1 MKRLLFV
8 LLSILLL
15 FSCTQPTTPKQ
26 ETKTVYVY
34 DSAWN
39 LILKTDVV
47 VSSGKTV
54 TMSDVET
61 QVATY
66 NATNNDDQYFLETE
80 EVPIEEAPN
89 ATAYIVRND
98 TYAVMYQATVE
109 RTDLVDRRFAWDATV
124 ACMAD
129 PETKVNIPCTLFVD
143 KIPELPATPVV
154 DDYVKWAIYI
164 IDNTG
169 AIWFEVHETS
179 EDSFQNRYG
188 ACLATIQLLDQS
200 EPALAPHTVLTR
212 QLYIPPTVA
221 TTP

>member
-15 FSCTQPTTPKQ
+15 FSCTQPTTPTQ
-26 ETKTVYVY
+26 ETKTVYVKN
-34 DSAWN
+34 SAWETV
-39 LILKTDVV
+39 LKTEVP
-47 VSSGKTV
+47 VSSAKGMTE
-54 TMSDVET
+54 SDINVW
-61 QVATY
+61 VADH
-66 NATNNDDQYFLETE
+66 NANTNDDQYFVME
-80 EVPIEEAPN
+80 EDIPITEAP
-89 ATAYIVRND
+89 TAPVFIVRNNNH
-98 TYAVMYQATVE
+98 AIMYQTVVE

-129 PETKVNIPCTLFVD
+129 PETGVNIPCTLFVD

-179 EDSFQNRYG
+179 EDSFQTRYE
-188 ACLATIQLLDQS
+188 ACMASRLLLDQS